1 MKHIGFPTNLI
12 RAIGCLACI
21 LAVQALVV
29 TVQSAGAQPRR
40 RHAQDHQLRW
50 RRLERRT
57 SPRTLRLG
65 QSEGSRQT
73 DHVLCRHDARR
84 RNGCLGKAWADV
96 SDPFTWH
103 EDANNPLLKP
113 DPKRAC
119 EGGSLRMDSVIYD
132 KCAMNIGFTTLAVW
146 ATASIWRPAQ
156 RAKMVIATSRP
167 PISSDTRT
175 TRFFLRKERDATTET
190 ACRRERSSAKMVCGT
205 CSMRTGARKSL
216 QGIRLATSPDGKH
229 WTKIVGPDLIRAAPE
244 QAAIEWHQV
253 YKIGKT
259 YVLLY
264 EGYNGGA
271 RWGPD
276 FATSSSLTKGWKKA
290 PTQLVDQT
298 KWPNYS
304 DKTMFHVA
312 TPAIYKINAKW
323 HMFFQAAPA
332 GEYMSQHWA
341 CGASSATTV
350 LRNWPPR
357 SETWRQTGG
366 INAIRDEN
374 AGLGHDRFGNP
385 HCPLADRN
393 GPEAPARASRS
404 SRSRLTRP
412 RWRSNRWPAAC
423 WPKCGRRRM
432 TRSRSDR
439 SLRSWRS
446 RDRRPPLRR
455 PAVLS
460 ARGSG
465 RSGAAASQKRGG
477 AGADGN
483 RCF

>member
-21 LAVQALVV
+21 LAVQALAV
-29 TVQSAGAQPRR
+29 TVQSAESAPPPTARKIINYDGGGWKDGQVQEPCVLVNPKDPGKLIMFYAGM
-40 RHAQDHQLRW
+40 
-50 RRLERRT
+50 
-57 SPRTLRLG
+57 TLG
-65 QSEGSRQT
+65 GGT
-73 DHVLCRHDARR
+73 
-84 RNGCLGKAWADV
+84 GCLGKAWADV

-132 KCAMNIGFTTLAVW
+132 KSRDEYWIYYTGGVGDGVNLATCPAGKDGYSDI
-146 ATASIWRPAQ
+146 ATANIKRYENNPVLSP
-156 RAKMVIATSRP
+156 KG
-167 PISSDTRT
+167 
-175 TRFFLRKERDATTET
+175 EGRDDGNCVSQGAVF
-190 ACRRERSSAKMVCGT
+190 RENGVWHMFYAYRSPQEG
-205 CSMRTGARKSL
+205 L

-290 PTQLVDQT
+290 PTKLVDQT

-341 CGASSATTV
+341 LWGIECDDV
-350 LRNWPPR
+350 LKK
-357 SETWRQTGG
+357 
-366 INAIRDEN
+366 
-374 AGLGHDRFGNP
+374 L
-385 HCPLADRN
+385 
-393 GPEAPARASRS
+393 
-404 SRSRLTRP
+404 
-412 RWRSNRWPAAC
+412 
-423 WPKCGRRRM
+423 
-432 TRSRSDR
+432 
-439 SLRSWRS
+439 
-446 RDRRPPLRR
+446 
-455 PAVLS
+455 
-460 ARGSG
+460 
-465 RSGAAASQKRGG
+465 AASE
-477 AGADGN
+477 
-483 RCF
+483 